1 MNING
6 VLFTDQAID
15 MLRSMQEEN
24 NSTLE
29 SFLDS
34 IDEIEDLVIDPNADP
49 DPTTRL
55 CLIQNLRGVKK
66 LIEELKIHP
75 DYVYE

>member
-34 IDEIEDLVIDPNADP
+34 IDEIED
-49 DPTTRL
+49 
-55 CLIQNLRGVKK
+55 
-66 LIEELKIHP
+66 
-75 DYVYE
+75 Y